1 MKFKFKKKNFS
12 SFQIISLGFFIVI
25 LTGGFLLMLPISTKG
40 PGGASFLD
48 AMFTSTSAVCVTGLV
63 LRMIRLP
70 TGLFRTICLLYCSY
84 RLAVWA

>member
-40 PGGASFLD
+40 REVRLFWTQCLPLRQQ
-48 AMFTSTSAVCVTGLV
+48 SA
-63 LRMIRLP
+63 
-70 TGLFRTICLLYCSY
+70 
-84 RLAVWA
+84 